1 MKKFLSFLLTMAF
14 LSLAGCGG
22 EKSPVPDGVSSETTN
37 SVTSEAASSAPVVK
51 KDQNLNPLTGEYTLK
66 DRAVGKRPVSVMVNN
81 IKKAWP
87 QYGLSSADICYEIV
101 VEGGITRIMAV
112 FADYQ
117 SMPKVG
123 SVRSVRHYF
132 TDCSYPLNTIFVHWG
147 GSDPG
152 YDAITDR
159 GINNIDGMALS
170 KTAFVRDNQLKQ
182 QKGQEFSNFTSGEL
196 IQKGIDKKK
205 YDVNG
210 EADPGFQ
217 FAPEG
222 GVVGSAAATEV
233 TVKFSGYATAYFDYD
248 AATGKYLKS
257 EALTSKSNKLNYKEK
272 QIDKNNDQQIA
283 VDNVF
288 VLFADVHLYAGSDKL
303 MDVEYQKG
311 GSGYY
316 ISGGTYTGF
325 NWSKASYKSPFQFK
339 KTDGTELEVNPGT
352 SWVCIV
358 SDEMLTGT
366 SIK

>member
-1 MKKFLSFLLTMAF
+1 MKKVFGLFFAVIM
-14 LSLAGCGG
+14 LSLAGCGEG
-22 EKSPVPDGVSSETTN
+22 SPIPDGVTSKSENSSASASVSSEQ
-37 SVTSEAASSAPVVK
+37 AAK
-51 KDQNLNPLTGEYTLK
+51 KDQNRNPLTGEYNLK

-87 QYGLSSADICYEIV
+87 QYGLGSADICYEIV

-132 TDCSYPLNTIFVHWG
+132 TDCSYPLNTLFVHWG

-152 YDAITDR
+152 YNAIKVR
-159 GINNIDGMALS
+159 GINNIDGMSLYN
-170 KTAFVRDNQLKQ
+170 TAFLRDNQLKN

-196 IQKGIDKKK
+196 VQKGIDKKK

-210 EADPGFQ
+210 KTDPGFK
-217 FAPEG
+217 FSPDG
-222 GVVGSAAATEV
+222 NIKGDAAAAAV

-248 AATGKYLKS
+248 AQSGKYLKS
-257 EALTSKSNKLNYKEK
+257 EALTSKSNKLDYKEK
-272 QIDKNNDQQIA
+272 QIDQNNGKQIA

-288 VLFADVHLYAGSDKL
+288 VLFADIHLYQGSDKL
-303 MDVEYQKG
+303 MDVEYNKG

-316 ISGGTYTGF
+316 ISGGTRTDIK
-325 NWSKASYKSPFQFK
+325 WSKASYKSPFQFK
-339 KTDGTELEVNPGT
+339 KSDGGELLVNPGK

-358 SDEMLTGT
+358 SDDMISGT
-366 SIK
+366 AMK

>member
-1 MKKFLSFLLTMAF
+1 MKKLIGLFLAVAM
-14 LSLAGCGG
+14 LSLAGCGEG
-22 EKSPVPDGVSSETTN
+22 SPVPDGTNSEEQSSTVSSL
-37 SVTSEAASSAPVVK
+37 ASSEQTVK
-51 KDQNLNPLTGEYTLK
+51 KDQNLNPLTGEYNLK

-87 QYGLSSADICYEIV
+87 QYGLGSADICYEIV

-117 SMPKVG
+117 SMPKIG

-147 GSDPG
+147 GSNPG
-152 YDAITDR
+152 YDAIKSR
-159 GINNIDGMALS
+159 GINNIDGMVLS
-170 KTAFVRDNQLKQ
+170 KTAFSRDNQLKKK
-182 QKGQEFSNFTSGEL
+182 KGQEFSNFTSGEL

-205 YDVNG
+205 YDING
-210 EADPGFQ
+210 KTDPGFK

-222 GVVGSAAATEV
+222 GIKGNAAATEV

-248 AATGKYLKS
+248 AASGKYLKS

-272 QIDKNNDQQIA
+272 QIDQNDGKQIA

-288 VLFADVHLYAGSDKL
+288 VLFADVHLYEGSDKL

-316 ISGGTYTGF
+316 ISGGTRTDI
-325 NWSKASYKSPFQFK
+325 NWSKSSYKNPFQFK
-339 KTDGTELEVNPGT
+339 KSDGSELQVNPGK

-358 SDEMLTGT
+358 SDNMIASTT
-366 SIK
+366 MK

>member
-1 MKKFLSFLLTMAF
+1 MKKLFGLFLAAVM
-14 LSLAGCGG
+14 LSLAGCSEG
-22 EKSPVPDGVSSETTN
+22 SPVPEGTTSGAQSGTSVVSSGQT
-37 SVTSEAASSAPVVK
+37 AK
-51 KDQNLNPLTGEYTLK
+51 KDQNLNPLTGEYNLK

-87 QYGLSSADICYEIV
+87 QYGLGSADICYEIV

-117 SMPKVG
+117 SMPKIG
-123 SVRSVRHYF
+123 SVRSVRHYY
-132 TDCSYPLNTIFVHWG
+132 TDCSYPLNTLFVHWG

-152 YDAITDR
+152 YDALKDR
-159 GINNIDGMALS
+159 GIDNIDGMALS
-170 KTAFVRDNQLKQ
+170 KTAFVRDEQLKK

-196 IQKGIDKKK
+196 VQKGIDKKK

-210 EADPGFQ
+210 KPDPGFR

-222 GVVGSAAATEV
+222 GIKGDAAAVEV

-248 AATGKYLKS
+248 AESGKYLKS

-272 QIDKNNDQQIA
+272 QIDQNDGKQIA

-288 VLFADVHLYAGSDKL
+288 ILFADVHQYPGSSVL
-303 MDVEYQKG
+303 MDVNYQKG

-316 ISGGTYTGF
+316 ISGGTRTDF
-325 NWSKASYKSPFQFK
+325 TWSKPSYKSPFEFK
-339 KTDGTELEVNPGT
+339 KSDGSELQVNPGK

-358 SDEMLTGT
+358 SDNMIASTT
-366 SIK
+366 MK